1 MKKCRLGFQIHLCY
15 LFLSLDHA
23 VKAMAEVDHP
33 MVVSGNGIDHDD
45 VEEQFSN
52 YSEEDDSMEIIARI
66 PNYDCET
73 KEGNGSLTE
82 SFGEQAEESNDLNG
96 FKELQVKDTADS
108 SAPPKCETESGNS
121 LGHKDG
127 IKIKVDGKNAKK
139 STSLKSGS
147 VPIEKKSLN
156 SKPAIVQV
164 KAHLTKQP
172 GKSDSQASTTNEGV
186 MEKVRVKPVK
196 TVHGSTTEGRAHSPE
211 SSTTGDEK
219 PQRHGT
225 LPAYSFSFRCNERA
239 EKRKEFYSKLEEKIH
254 AKEEEKNTLQAKTK
268 EHQEAEIK
276 MLRKSL
282 MFKATPMPSF
292 YHETPP
298 KTELKKIPTTRP
310 KSPKLG
316 RKKDSST
323 AEMEVNGGTT
333 FRPRLSLDAKKSLN
347 NKTAAKAL
355 SPVPTRKP
363 ARKSLPKLPSEKVK
377 LPSDLKDSKEVCPS
391 ETTISSDETNVLEP
405 VKDSSNVQEAENEN
419 AN

>member
-1 MKKCRLGFQIHLCY
+1 
-15 LFLSLDHA
+15 
-23 VKAMAEVDHP
+23 MADVENTV
-33 MVVSGNGIDHDD
+33 VVSENGTAHDA
-45 VEEQFSN
+45 VQEQFSN
-52 YSEEDDSMEIIARI
+52 YGEEDDSMEIIARI
-66 PNYDCET
+66 PNYDCDT
-73 KEGNGSLTE
+73 KEENGSLNE
-82 SFGEQAEESNDLNG
+82 SVGEQVDGSVEESNDLDA
-96 FKELQVKDTADS
+96 FKELQVKDTDDLPAQ
-108 SAPPKCETESGNS
+108 PKCETDTGNS
-121 LGHKDG
+121 VGHKND
-127 IKIKVDGKNAKK
+127 KK
-139 STSLKSGS
+139 SKIDGNNTKKTTSLKSGS
-147 VPIEKKSLN
+147 VSTEKKSVN
-156 SKPAIVQV
+156 SKPAMVQV
-164 KAHLTKQP
+164 KAPLTKP
-172 GKSDSQASTTNEGV
+172 GKSDSQTSTANEDV
-186 MEKVRVKPVK
+186 KEKIKVKSAK
-196 TVHGSTTEGRAHSPE
+196 TVHRSSTEGRAHSPE

-254 AKEEEKNTLQAKTK
+254 AKEEEKNNLQAKTK

-316 RKKDSST
+316 RKKDSTT
-323 AEMEVNGGTT
+323 AETEANGGTT

-347 NKTAAKAL
+347 NKPAAKAL
-355 SPVPTRKP
+355 SPVPVRKP

-377 LPSDLKDSKEVCPS
+377 LPADSKDSKEG
-391 ETTISSDETNVLEP
+391 TTISSNETNEP
-405 VKDSSNVQEAENEN
+405 EAVKDSSHIQEADTHTVEEK